1 MEVIFT
7 LMYIGGGFDEVL
19 SKLQPYEFCS
29 DKVEAI
35 TTFMENPNYKSG
47 NGEVWGYNTY
57 NGNKVFATFC
67 ETVDRKYWVSY
78 YDPEFEK
85 QKLIDIEQ

>member
-1 MEVIFT
+1 
-7 LMYIGGGFDEVL
+7 MYIGGGFDEVL

-57 NGNKVFATFC
+57 NGNKVFAGPTEAKGPPPLIPVVPVP
-67 ETVDRKYWVSY
+67 ETAVKV
-78 YDPEFEK
+78 
-85 QKLIDIEQ
+85 